1 MINKILNII
10 DVGANGSGVAKDDGQ
25 VCFVPFSIDGEKVK
39 VEIVKQEKRFAIAR
53 ITDVVCASKFRTK
66 PACPYFG
73 MCGGCQLQHM
83 TYEKQLSY
91 KTRFITSEFERAFG
105 CKIDVKNCIASKNQ
119 LNYRN
124 KINFNIK
131 NNKLCFL
138 DVNNNPIEINFCPLF
153 CGEINREIIAIFNE
167 YFVSTKHH
175 FSALHIRKIAEKYQF
190 TLISSDFELKNAQFL
205 INSLKKL
212 NIDFSIFVSKSFD
225 EHSSNITDKIVC
237 KFGENDIEYV
247 VGGVKCQVSPA
258 SFLQVNE
265 DVQNRIYEDIQKLV
279 SAKKNV
285 LNAYGGTGL
294 LAAILAKNSQ
304 KVFSVEIN
312 KSAARDCAVL
322 FESNNITN
330 AINICGDCR
339 VEIPKILAMDSIDC
353 LVVDPPRAGVE
364 KSILETIKKT
374 DISEILYLSCNPQTL
389 IRDLKILQESYYID
403 FVQPYDMFPQTYH
416 IETLVKLTKK

>member
-1 MINKILNII
+1 MEHKIFKITDI
-10 DVGANGSGVAKDDGQ
+10 GANGSGVAKEYGC
-25 VCFVPFSIDGEKVK
+25 VCFVPFSIDGEE
-39 VEIVKQEKRFAIAR
+39 VECTIIKREKRYCVAQIEKIIKVSSYR
-53 ITDVVCASKFRTK
+53 VQAS
-66 PACPYFG
+66 CPYFG

-83 TYEKQLSY
+83 TYDRQLDY
-91 KTRFITSEFERAFG
+91 KTNFISSEFERAFG
-105 CKIDVKNCIASKNQ
+105 CEIDVKNCVASKNQ

-138 DVNNNPIEINFCPLF
+138 DINNNPIEINFCPLF
-153 CGEINREIIAIFNE
+153 CDEINRKIIVIFNE
-167 YFVSTKHH
+167 YFASTKHH
-175 FSALHIRKIAEKYQF
+175 FSALHIRKIAEKFQF
-190 TLISSDFELKNAQFL
+190 TLISSDFEFKNAQFL

-212 NIDFSIFVSKSFD
+212 NIDFFILISKSFD
-225 EHSSNITDKIVC
+225 KHSSNITDKIEC
-237 KFGENDIEYV
+237 KFGESDIDYV
-247 VGGVKCQVSPA
+247 VGGVKCRVSPA

-265 DVQNRIYEDIQKLV
+265 DVQNRIYEDIQKLI
-279 SAKKNV
+279 STNKTV

-294 LAAILAKNSQ
+294 LAAILAKSSK

-312 KSAARDCAVL
+312 RSAAKDCVSL
-322 FESNNITN
+322 FERNKITN
-330 AINICGDCR
+330 ASSICGDCR
-339 VEIPKILAMDSIDC
+339 VEIPKILTTDNIDC

-374 DISEILYLSCNPQTL
+374 DISEILYLSCNPQSL

-403 FVQPYDMFPQTYH
+403 FVRPYDMFPHTYH

>member
-1 MINKILNII
+1 MGQKNLKII
-10 DVGANGSGVAKDDGQ
+10 DIGANGRGVAKDDGK
-25 VCFVPFSIDGEKVK
+25 VCFVPFSIDGEECECNIAK
-39 VEIVKQEKRFAIAR
+39 EEKRFCIAQIEKVTKVSPYR
-53 ITDVVCASKFRTK
+53 VQAS
-66 PACPYFG
+66 CPYFG
-73 MCGGCQLQHM
+73 VCGGCQLQHM
-83 TYEKQLSY
+83 RYDKQLSY

-105 CKIDVKNCIASKNQ
+105 CKIDVKNCVASKNQ

-138 DVNNNPIEINFCPLF
+138 DINNNPIEINFCPLF
-153 CGEINREIIAIFNE
+153 CSEINREIIAIFNE
-167 YFVSTKHH
+167 YFASTKHH

-190 TLISSDFELKNAQFL
+190 TLISSDFELKNAHFL

-225 EHSSNITDKIVC
+225 KHSSNITDKIEC
-237 KFGENDIEYV
+237 KFGESDIDYV
-247 VGGVKCQVSPA
+247 VGGVECQVSPA

-312 KSAARDCAVL
+312 KSAAKDCAAL
-322 FESNNITN
+322 FENNKITN
-330 AINICGDCR
+330 ANSICGDCR
-339 VEIPKILAMDSIDC
+339 VEIPKILATHNIDC
-353 LVVDPPRAGVE
+353 LVIDPPRAGVE

-374 DISEILYLSCNPQTL
+374 DISEILYLSCNPQLL

>member
-1 MINKILNII
+1 MANKTLDII
-10 DVGANGSGVAKDDGQ
+10 DIGANGSGVAKDSGQ
-25 VCFVPFSIDGEKVK
+25 VCFVPFSIDGER
-39 VEIVKQEKRFAIAR
+39 VETEIIKQEKRFAIAQ
-53 ITDVVCASKFRTK
+53 IKNIICTSKFRTK
-66 PACPYFG
+66 PVCPYFER
-73 MCGGCQLQHM
+73 CGGCQLQHM
-83 TYEKQLSY
+83 SYEKQLLY
-91 KTRFITSEFERAFG
+91 KTQFISSEFERAFG
-105 CKIDVKNCIASKNQ
+105 CKIDVKDCVCSKNQ

-131 NNKLCFL
+131 NDKLCFL

-153 CGEINREIIAIFNE
+153 CGEINDKIIAIFNE
-167 YFVSTKHH
+167 YFASTKHH

-212 NIDFSIFVSKSFD
+212 NIDFSIFVSKSYD
-225 EHSSNITDKIVC
+225 KRSSNITDKIEC
-237 KFGENDIEYV
+237 KFGESCIDYEI
-247 VGGVKCQVSPA
+247 GGVKCQVSPA

-279 SAKKNV
+279 STKENV

-294 LAAILAKNSQ
+294 LAAILAKRAH

-312 KSAARDCAVL
+312 KSAARDCVVL
-322 FESNNITN
+322 FENNDISN
-330 AINICGDCR
+330 AISICGDCR
-339 VEIPKILAMDSIDC
+339 VEIPKILKTDKIDC

-374 DISEILYLSCNPQTL
+374 DISEIIYLSCNPQTL

-403 FVQPYDMFPQTYH
+403 VVQPYDMFPQTCH
-416 IETLVKLTKK
+416 IETLVKLIKK